1 VHDVPLGGDL
11 PAGDDW
17 IAAGEGVLPTSEALA
32 WAVRPGCGAVVTF
45 CGTVRDHAEGR
56 HGVTHLD
63 YEAYL
68 EQVGP
73 RLDAVARA
81 ARERWPDL
89 GRVALLHRLGRLTV
103 GEVSVVVVVS
113 APHRGEAFDAA
124 RFCIDAVKESVP
136 IWKRETWAEGSDWG
150 LCAHDVRDV
159 DGARPGA
166 DEAGSGRGGGTGV
179 PTADGG
185 PAPVS
190 APVEPV

>member
-1 VHDVPLGGDL
+1 
-11 PAGDDW
+11 
-17 IAAGEGVLPTSEALA
+17 
-32 WAVRPGCGAVVTF
+32 
-45 CGTVRDHAEGR
+45 
-56 HGVTHLD
+56 
-63 YEAYL
+63 
-68 EQVGP
+68 
-73 RLDAVARA
+73 
-81 ARERWPDL
+81 
-89 GRVALLHRLGRLTV
+89 
-103 GEVSVVVVVS
+103 
-113 APHRGEAFDAA
+113 
-124 RFCIDAVKESVP
+124 VP